1 MNFFKKIFII
11 IFLVVSSP
19 QILIAETP
27 YFLDFKFILN
37 ESVAGKKAQDFLK
50 NKLEKGAKS
59 IQDKQKKLQDEENKL
74 IQKKKIISAEEY
86 KKNVTELRSKVSA
99 LQKERNNL
107 LETVSKQRLVARKE
121 LLSKLN
127 PIIKNYM
134 KEKNIRMVVDKKS
147 LLLADDALDITD
159 DIISLLNTKLKS
171 IDLK

>member
-1 MNFFKKIFII
+1 MRVSPEKK
-11 IFLVVSSP
+11 LK
-19 QILIAETP
+19 L
-27 YFLDFKFILN
+27 
-37 ESVAGKKAQDFLK
+37 FLK
-50 NKLEKGAKS
+50 INWRKV
-59 IQDKQKKLQDEENKL
+59 QKVFKISKKNYKKRKINLFK
-74 IQKKKIISAEEY
+74 KKKIISAEEY
-86 KKNVTELRSKVSA
+86 KKNVTALRSKVSA

-107 LETVSKQRLVARKE
+107 LETVSKQRSKARKE

>member
-1 MNFFKKIFII
+1 MRVTPEKK
-11 IFLVVSSP
+11 LK
-19 QILIAETP
+19 L
-27 YFLDFKFILN
+27 
-37 ESVAGKKAQDFLK
+37 FLK
-50 NKLEKGAKS
+50 INWR
-59 IQDKQKKLQDEENKL
+59 KQKKLQEEENKL
-74 IQKKKIISAEEY
+74 IKKKKIISAEEY
-86 KKNVTELRSKVSA
+86 KKNVTALRSKVSA

-107 LETVSKQRLVARKE
+107 LETVSKQRSKARKE

>member
-1 MNFFKKIFII
+1 MKFFKKTFII
-11 IFLVVSSP
+11 IFFIVFSP
-19 QILIAETP
+19 KNLIAETP

-37 ESVAGKKAQDFLK
+37 ESIAGKQAQVFLK

-59 IQDKQKKLQDEENKL
+59 IQDKQKKLQEEENKL

-86 KKNVTELRSKVSA
+86 KKNVTALRSKVSA

-107 LETVSKQRLVARKE
+107 LENVSKQRTKARKE

-147 LLLADDALDITD
+147 LLLADENLNITKEILDR
-159 DIISLLNTKLKS
+159 LNKKIKS
-171 IDLK
+171 IEIK

>member
-1 MNFFKKIFII
+1 MNFFKKALII
-11 IFLVVSSP
+11 IFFTISSP
-19 QILIAETP
+19 QYLIAETP

-37 ESVAGKKAQDFLK
+37 ESIAGKKAQAFLK
-50 NKLEKGAKS
+50 NKLEKGAID
-59 IQDKQKKLQDEENKL
+59 IQDKQKKLQEEENKL

-86 KKNVTELRSKVSA
+86 KKNVTELRSKVST

-107 LETVSKQRLVARKE
+107 LETVSKQRTKARNE

-159 DIISLLNTKLKS
+159 DIIALLNTKLKS

>member
-1 MNFFKKIFII
+1 MNFFKKILFL
-11 IFLVVSSP
+11 IFFFTSTNQVLYADS
-19 QILIAETP
+19 P
-27 YFLDFKFILN
+27 YFLDFKLILN
-37 ESVAGKKAQDFLK
+37 ESTAGKKAQAFLK

-86 KKNVTELRSKVSA
+86 KKNVTALRSKVSA

-107 LETVSKQRLVARKE
+107 LETVSKQRSKARKE
-121 LLSKLN
+121 LLNKLN

-147 LLLADDALDITD
+147 LLLADENLNITKEILDR
-159 DIISLLNTKLKS
+159 LNKKIKS
-171 IDLK
+171 IEIK

>member
-1 MNFFKKIFII
+1 M
-11 IFLVVSSP
+11 
-19 QILIAETP
+19 
-27 YFLDFKFILN
+27 
-37 ESVAGKKAQDFLK
+37 
-50 NKLEKGAKS
+50 
-59 IQDKQKKLQDEENKL
+59 
-74 IQKKKIISAEEY
+74 
-86 KKNVTELRSKVSA
+86 
-99 LQKERNNL
+99 QKERNNL
-107 LETVSKQRLVARKE
+107 LENVSKQRTKARKE

>member
-1 MNFFKKIFII
+1 MNYLKKILII
-11 IFLVVSSP
+11 IFLVISSP

-37 ESVAGKKAQDFLK
+37 ESIAGKKAQAFLK

-59 IQDKQKKLQDEENKL
+59 INDKQKKLQEEENKL

-86 KKNVTELRSKVSA
+86 KKNVTALRSKVSA

-107 LETVSKQRLVARKE
+107 LETVSKQRSKARKE
-121 LLSKLN
+121 LLNKLN

-159 DIISLLNTKLKS
+159 EIISLLNTKLKS